1 MKTIQRSILR
11 MVAIYIQAAE
21 LSAGRA
27 AAEHGVR
34 GGARM
39 ERGDRCWSAVQ
50 TRGIRGGLGR
60 ADADGGSRARCV
72 FSAPV

>member
-27 AAEHGVR
+27 SAEHGVR

-39 ERGDRCWSAVQ
+39 ERGDRCWSAVR
-50 TRGIRGGLGR
+50 TRGIRGELGR
-60 ADADGGSRARCV
+60 ADGGSRARCV